1 MCFRCVSEI
10 CKCSPDMTLATEQIL
25 QVVEALLK
33 QKDLLI
39 SCGEAQLPPKS
50 PAAVFLTAVLEECGK
65 GKPQLGRVI
74 KVCIPAT
81 RTNISISPQRRIQ
94 GLSSRKEYPLQRYDA
109 V

>member
-1 MCFRCVSEI
+1 MCFCCVSVI

-39 SCGEAQLPPKS
+39 SCGEAQLPYQS
-50 PAAVFLTAVLEECGK
+50 PAAVFLTAVLETCK
-65 GKPQLGRVI
+65 GKPQLGRVN

-81 RTNISISPQRRIQ
+81 RININISPQRRIQ
-94 GLSSRKEYPLQRYDA
+94 GLSSRKEHPLQR
-109 V
+109 